1 MELEETLYV
10 STGNEFRRWLSVHY
24 ESKDAIWV
32 VFYKKASG
40 KPSLA
45 YEDAV
50 EEAICY
56 GWIDSRMKG
65 IDSERYAIRFTP
77 RRKGSSWSESNRA
90 RALKMLRAGKMTP
103 AGIAAL
109 PDDLRGPYRNRP

>member
-1 MELEETLYV
+1 MELNETVYFR
-10 STGNEFRRWLSVHY
+10 TGNEFRTWLSAHHAS
-24 ESKDAIWV
+24 EDAVWLL
-32 VFYKKASG
+32 FYKKASG
-40 KPSLA
+40 KPGIA

-77 RRKGSSWSESNRA
+77 RRKGSNWSESNRA
-90 RALKMLRAGKMTP
+90 RALKMMRAGKMTS
-103 AGIAAL
+103 AGFAAL
-109 PDDLRGPYRNRP
+109 PDDLRGTLGQ

>member
-1 MELEETLYV
+1 MKLGETLYV
-10 STGNEFRRWLSVHY
+10 STGNEFRTWLSENHQ
-24 ESKDAIWV
+24 SKHAVWLL
-32 VFYKKASG
+32 FYKKASG
-40 KPSLA
+40 KPSIA

-77 RRKGSSWSESNRA
+77 RRKGSNWSESNRA
-90 RALKMLRAGKMTP
+90 RALKMLRAGKMTS
-103 AGIAAL
+103 AGFAAL
-109 PDDLRGPYRNRP
+109 PEDLRLTPDG